1 MNEKPVKLDMGFDE
15 ALRRLAQTPKKA
27 IDAVTQEKQEAQRT
41 ALAVEL
47 LKTAPPAKVG
57 AIKGKLAKKL

>member
-27 IDAVTQEKQEAQRT
+27 IDAIAQEKQEAQKA
-41 ALAVEL
+41 ALAVEQL
-47 LKTAPPAKVG
+47 RTAPPPKPTIRKPAKN
-57 AIKGKLAKKL
+57 